1 MEATVGVRFVK
12 GTANNARRL
21 AVPVSVVGMYGVAR
35 TVQRVTRLADRMF
48 RLPHKQRRRPGSRE
62 KPVGPRLVRG
72 RGRPRSRLGSRLGA
86 LVVYLVLAA
95 GLTIFLFKYFVV
107 PFLAG

>member
-1 MEATVGVRFVK
+1 VLFVK
-12 GTANNARRL
+12 GPANTARRS
-21 AVPVSVVGMYGVAR
+21 AVAIYMVGMYGAVN
-35 TVQRVTRLADRMF
+35 VVKRVTRLADRLY
-48 RLPHKQRRRPGSRE
+48 RLPRKRRLRAGSR

-72 RGRPRSRLGSRLGA
+72 RGRPRSRLGSRLGG

-95 GLTIFLFKYFVV
+95 GLTVFLFKYFVV